1 MSNFFINITKD
12 LGLDEDNSSN
22 ASTFEDVQKVI
33 SAHPSVESIGRNI
46 EINEKFIFQQV
57 TEDLVRKII
66 LNIDNFKATPVG
78 GIAADKLKC
87 TVDIHPSLTKII
99 TLFFENSFFR

>member
-33 SAHPSVESIGRNI
+33 SAQPSVESIGRNI

-99 TLFFENSFFR
+99 TLFFENIFFR